1 MQQRYSETQDSGII
15 RSSGVYLGGETPL
28 GPLYLGLAKASD
40 NDARLFL
47 FLGNP

>member
-1 MQQRYSETQDSGII
+1 MQQRYSETQGSGII

-28 GPLYLGLAKASD
+28 GPLYVGVAHASD
-40 NDARLFL
+40 NDPRLFL

>member
-1 MQQRYSETQDSGII
+1 
-15 RSSGVYLGGETPL
+15 L